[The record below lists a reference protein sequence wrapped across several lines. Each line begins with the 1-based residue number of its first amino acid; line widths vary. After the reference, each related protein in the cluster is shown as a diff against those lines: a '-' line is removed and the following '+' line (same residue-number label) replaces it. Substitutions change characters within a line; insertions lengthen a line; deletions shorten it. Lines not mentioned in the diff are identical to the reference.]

1 MAPSFDAL
9 FEPLTGQCPLLWG
22 KHTGQGVLVSGR
34 TLPPGNPIR
43 RPLRTNPIQFPE
55 SGR

>member
-34 TLPPGNPIR
+34 TLPPGNPIL